1 MKFDRVTLIDRVKA
15 EIKRRETEA
24 KERTDRAAT
33 EHAEAMGRYIA
44 RTSPAWSK
52 LADTIRKRVR
62 NMQPMTNADIPVE
75 LGGTDQWQRGIRV
88 ETWSDRDP
96 AIHTADVSALGTL
109 LALLESSPSEQV
121 TTTELENMGFK
132 MRELFRTR

>member
-24 KERTDRAAT
+24 KERTDQAAT
-33 EHAEAMGRYIA
+33 EHAEAMGRYIV
-44 RTSPAWSK
+44 RTGPAWSR
-52 LADTIRKRVR
+52 LADVIRKRVR

-88 ETWSDRDP
+88 QTWDDRDP
-96 AIHTADVSALGTL
+96 AVYTADVSALGTL

>member
-24 KERTDRAAT
+24 KERTDQAAT
-33 EHAEAMGRYIA
+33 EHAEAMGRYIV
-44 RTSPAWSK
+44 RTGPAWSR
-52 LADTIRKRVR
+52 LADVIRKRVR
-62 NMQPMTNADIPVE
+62 NMQPVVSTDIPAE
-75 LGGTDQWQRGIRV
+75 LAGGSMGWGRTAV
-88 ETWSDRDP
+88 TTWEDKAPSVY
-96 AIHTADVSALGTL
+96 TADVSALGTL